1 MEKSVIVVC
10 IDQLNEIAS
19 CVESGD
25 FFSTYGGNPVTSA
38 ISLTN
43 VNYIQDSGL
52 VENSEKVGKV
62 FMDGLVDLQKKKPL
76 IGDVRGKGLMIG
88 IELVK
93 DSSTKKPAKDET
105 KKIVETLQRT
115 GVIIGLGGIFKNVLR
130 LQPPL
135 VISDEQAKT
144 VLEKMDAAFSKL

>member
-1 MEKSVIVVC
+1 
-10 IDQLNEIAS
+10 
-19 CVESGD
+19 
-25 FFSTYGGNPVTSA
+25 
-38 ISLTN
+38 
-43 VNYIQDSGL
+43 
-52 VENSEKVGKV
+52 
-62 FMDGLVDLQKKKPL
+62 MDGLVDLQKKKPL